1 MGRDAYISNHN
12 CKLSVRQR
20 GTKCA
25 VVQVYLCSGVIIAA
39 KMTAEISKVHKSL
52 LPTNS
57 CRAHAA
63 LQLASV
69 PGLPLTLNLSSG
81 KAGLG

>member
-12 CKLSVRQR
+12 CKLSVRQS

-39 KMTAEISKVHKSL
+39 KMTAEITQITASNKQ
-52 LPTNS
+52 
-57 CRAHAA
+57 
-63 LQLASV
+63 LQS
-69 PGLPLTLNLSSG
+69 PCSSATTIVMCVG
-81 KAGLG
+81 FVQL